1 MQQRWPDRLW
11 VVRHGESSGNV
22 AREAARA
29 ARLTHID
36 TGGRDVDVPLQR
48 PGGAAID
55 GARPLVRRA
64 CRKGSGR
71 MWS

>member
-22 AREAARA
+22 ARDAARA

-36 TGGRDVDVPLQR
+36 IAGRDVDVPLSALGERQSTALGRWFAAHARGER
-48 PGGAAID
+48 PEW
-55 GARPLVRRA
+55 
-64 CRKGSGR
+64 C
-71 MWS
+71 